1 MSNLIIKNFSINNI
15 HLKEINNKFL
25 LKYDFNSFKISDI
38 SILIKNINIIFTEKK
53 YFIKLD
59 DHNDILLISNIDKY
73 FSRNIKNYKNIL
85 NNDLIYLSE
94 NFFIKKIYNKK
105 LNEIILTIK
114 CIKKKDNNIPILH
127 INERKF

>member
-38 SILIKNINIIFTEKK
+38 SILIKNINIIFTDKK

-59 DHNDILLISNIDKY
+59 DYNDILLISNIDKY

-94 NFFIKKIYNKK
+94 NFYIKKIYNKN

>member
-59 DHNDILLISNIDKY
+59 DYNDILLISNIDKY
-73 FSRNIKNYKNIL
+73 FSRNIKNYKNIF

-94 NFFIKKIYNKK
+94 NFFIKKIYNKN

>member
-59 DHNDILLISNIDKY
+59 DYNDILLISNIDKY

-94 NFFIKKIYNKK
+94 NFFIKKIYNKN

>member
-59 DHNDILLISNIDKY
+59 DYNDILLISNIDKY

-94 NFFIKKIYNKK
+94 NFYIKKIYNKK